1 MDRRRFLRN
10 GSIATIAPLA
20 IASCQQSPKPDNL
33 TNNAATK
40 CATGSCFELSENTI
54 DDLQQKMTAGTHTA
68 RSIAEAYLKR
78 IAELDQSGPEIN
90 AVIELNPDAL
100 SIADAMDKE
109 RKAGKL
115 R

>member
-20 IASCQQSPKPDNL
+20 IASCEQSPN
-33 TNNAATK
+33 TTTSNTATPAK
-40 CATGSCFELSENTI
+40 GNTVAGFELSESTI
-54 DDLQQKMTAGTHTA
+54 DDLQRKMSSGTHTA

-78 IAELDQSGPEIN
+78 IAELDQSGPKIN
-90 AVIELNPDAL
+90 SVIELNPDAL

-109 RKAGKL
+109 RK
-115 R
+115 